1 MNRPWMP
8 LYVAD
13 YLADTAHLNATES
26 GAYLHL
32 IMHYWMNGGLPT
44 DDKLLARV
52 AKMTLA
58 QWRKARPLI
67 EPFFM
72 QGWKHKRIEFEL
84 TEAARISA
92 AGKAGGIASGQARR
106 ERSSNESRT
115 IVERPLNDTPND
127 PPTKREAL
135 HLPSLPKGRGASA
148 PPGDPKT
155 EFFRRGREVLGKDSG
170 AFLARL
176 LRSFGQE
183 DDPRTIAKARAR
195 IEDASTKANPVE
207 WLGRVMAPKPG
218 EFKLMSGIEGVV

>member
-52 AKMTLA
+52 ARMTLA

-92 AGKAGGIASGQARR
+92 AGKAGGKASGEARR
-106 ERSSNESRT
+106 QRLANDQRTTDERSF
-115 IVERPLNDTPND
+115 NDQPND
-127 PPTKREAL
+127 QATKREAL
-135 HLPSLPKGRGASA
+135 HLPSLPKGRGANA
-148 PPGDPKT
+148 PPGDHKT

-170 AFLARL
+170 AFLAKL
-176 LRSFGQE
+176 LRSFGPE
-183 DDPRTIAKARAR
+183 DDLRTIAKARAR
-195 IEDASTKANPVE
+195 VEEASTKDKPIE